1 MKERN
6 RFCVYIHSRKSDG
19 KVFYVG
25 KGLAKRSSNTIT
37 RSAYWKRIVAKH
49 GLVVSIVKQL
59 MPEHESFELESFLIA
74 EIGRAN
80 LCNMTDGGEG
90 CSGRVMSEKQKSR
103 ASAMLK
109 GIKPIAAI
117 QAARRANSKKVGT
130 VCGMRF
136 DSATSACVWLSSNGH
151 PTACKAGIY
160 SGLKGLSKTSYGY
173 QWRYVLDDGSLSAE
187 TFSPAPPRFKVKTSC
202 GPEFDS
208 PKLAADWVSRNGY
221 PKAQAANIV
230 SCCRGRVKTA
240 YGYQWQYAKELV

>member
-49 GLVVSIVKQL
+49 GLVVSILKHS
-59 MPEHESFELESFLIA
+59 MPEQEAFELESFLIS
-74 EIGRAN
+74 EIGREN

-109 GIKPIAAI
+109 GVRPEAAI
-117 QAARRANSKKVGT
+117 EAARRANSKKVGT

-136 DSATSACVWLSSNGH
+136 DSAASACAWLASNGH
-151 PTACKAGIY
+151 PTACRAGIH
-160 SGLKGLSKTSYGY
+160 STLKGASKTSYGY

-187 TFSPAPPRFKVKTSC
+187 TFSPAPSKFKVKTLC
-202 GPEFDS
+202 GVHFDS
-208 PKLAADWVSRNGY
+208 PKLAIAWISRNGY

-240 YGYQWQYAKELV
+240 YGYQWEYVKESA